1 MNLKELKVGDK
12 VIYEGRLSGEAIV
25 TVEKV
30 TKNHIYAGGLKY
42 RKSDGYPV
50 NGNVWSNYYIRCA
63 TADEIKKV
71 VAERDRIEIIGIIK
85 KKIYIDYLDSLS
97 IDTLNNINNLLADGK
112 VFDSSYA
119 RKKPIEFP
127 LGRGNVIEGWDEGV
141 ALS

>member
-1 MNLKELKVGDK
+1 MTLYDLKVGDK
-12 VIYEGRLSGEAIV
+12 VIFEGRLSGEAIV

-42 RKSDGYPV
+42 RKSDGSPL

-97 IDTLNNINNLLADGK
+97 IDTLNNINNLLEEEK
-112 VFDSSYA
+112 Q
-119 RKKPIEFP
+119 
-127 LGRGNVIEGWDEGV
+127 
-141 ALS
+141 